1 VGGENLA
8 QVVWLALGYNVPV
21 NPSKNRVFV
30 WRKLKEFGA
39 GYFRPGVAILPKTS
53 ESLSQF
59 RALSQKIRD
68 MGGEAV
74 LADLRFLEDYDEQRT
89 VHMFREQS
97 RDEYKELMEDCANLM
112 DNMRKNIF
120 ADQGADSV
128 RKVMRRYGK
137 VKSRDYFK
145 SGQSGEVAGLLD
157 ELAGDIAHSAG
168 ELSKQLRALLMD

>member
-1 VGGENLA
+1 MA
-8 QVVWLALGYNVPV
+8 QMIWLALGYSVPV
-21 NPSKNRVFV
+21 NPSRNRVYV

-59 RALSQKIRD
+59 KSLSQKIRD
-68 MGGEAV
+68 MGGESV
-74 LADLRFLEDYDEQRT
+74 MADLRYLETSDEQRT

-97 RDEYKELMEDCANLM
+97 RNEYAELMRDCASLI
-112 DNMRKNIF
+112 DNIRKNIF
-120 ADQGADSV
+120 TDHGADSV

-145 SGQSGEVAGLLD
+145 SGYSGEVASLLD

>member
-1 VGGENLA
+1 MA
-8 QVVWLALGYNVPV
+8 QITWLALGYNVPV

-39 GYFRPGVAILPKTS
+39 GYFRPGVAILPKTP
-53 ESLSQF
+53 ESLMQLRSL
-59 RALSQKIRD
+59 AQKIRD

-74 LADLRFLEDYDEQRT
+74 LAELKFLEDYDEQRT

-97 RDEYKELMEDCANLM
+97 RGEYIELMKDCANLS
-112 DNMRKNIF
+112 DNIRKNIF

-137 VKSRDYFK
+137 VKSRDHFK
-145 SGQSGEVAGLLD
+145 SGQNGEVAGLLD
-157 ELAGDIAHSAG
+157 ELAGDIAHSAS
-168 ELSKQLRALLMD
+168 ELSKQLRALLID